1 MKGSRR
7 KKRKQRAKQPVA
19 GASPSPEKQPHS
31 RFHPEARK
39 IPTVE
44 EQRDFMRLHP
54 RWRFSLLELQGAYG
68 WARLQGQA
76 IRGLRDRLAELEKS
90 TWAEIFV
97 RDRHQNHSVDR
108 DKLSTD
114 AQKKLRKR
122 KLDDFERFWSLRIT
136 AKERVWGLLVED
148 VFYLLWWDPEHEVCP
163 SHLKHT

>member
-7 KKRKQRAKQPVA
+7 KKRKQRPKQPVA

-44 EQRDFMRLHP
+44 ERRDFMRLHP
-54 RWRFSLLELQGAYG
+54 RWRFSLLELQGAY
-68 WARLQGQA
+68 
-76 IRGLRDRLAELEKS
+76 
-90 TWAEIFV
+90 
-97 RDRHQNHSVDR
+97 
-108 DKLSTD
+108 
-114 AQKKLRKR
+114 
-122 KLDDFERFWSLRIT
+122 RIT